1 MISEQRARTAL
12 AGLLLLC
19 AVAAGLLVG
28 RATKPAHRDAAPVAV
43 VIVGG
48 VAVGVLD
55 TPSGALAAADNYLAS
70 ASQSVEQNP
79 AGFAALVEAVYAP
92 ASRASTLTQAA
103 RVRGTDVSDMRNY
116 AQGGR
121 AVAVIAARRLDR
133 YAPGQAM
140 VTSWLGGFVWGPGLS
155 PRQSWNLIDT
165 TLIWRRGRWLVR
177 SMNTERTPAPV
188 PSVVFVDGH
197 NNQSLVFDARLAGMT
212 APYYG
217 AG

>member
-1 MISEQRARTAL
+1 MSEQRARIALVGLLALCAL
-12 AGLLLLC
+12 A
-19 AVAAGLLVG
+19 AGVLVG
-28 RATKPAHRDAAPVAV
+28 RATEPTHRAAAPAAV

-79 AGFAALVEAVYAP
+79 AAFAALVRAVYAH
-92 ASRASTLTQAA
+92 AA
-103 RVRGTDVSDMRNY
+103 RAGTLAAAERARAADVVDMRNY
-116 AQGGR
+116 ARGGR

-133 YAPGQAM
+133 YTPGRAT

-155 PRQSWNLIDT
+155 PRQSWNLVNT
-165 TLIWRRGRWLVR
+165 TLVWRRGHWLVG
-177 SMNTERTPAPV
+177 SMTTEHAPAPV

-197 NNQSLVFDARLAGMT
+197 NNQAAVFDARLAGMT
-212 APYYG
+212 APFYG

>member
-1 MISEQRARTAL
+1 MGEERARIAL
-12 AGLLLLC
+12 VGLLTAFML
-19 AVAAGLLVG
+19 AAGVVIG
-28 RATKPAHRDAAPVAV
+28 RATKPADHGADAAV
-43 VIVGG
+43 VLVGG

-55 TPSGALAAADNYLAS
+55 TPAGALAAADNYLAS
-70 ASQSVEQNP
+70 ASQSVEQDP
-79 AGFAALVEAVYAP
+79 GGFAALVDTVYAP
-92 ASRASTLTQAA
+92 ASRASTLAQAA
-103 RVRGTDVSDMRNY
+103 QARAADVADMSNY

-133 YAPGQAM
+133 YTPGRAT

-155 PRQSWNLIDT
+155 PRQSWNLVDT
-165 TLIWRRGRWLVR
+165 TLIWRRGRWLVF

-197 NNQSLVFDARLAGMT
+197 NNQSVTFNARLAGMT
-212 APYYG
+212 APFYG

>member
-1 MISEQRARTAL
+1 MSEERARIAL
-12 AGLLLLC
+12 AGVLVLC
-19 AVAAGLLVG
+19 AVAAGVLVG
-28 RATKPAHRDAAPVAV
+28 RATKPVRDAAPAAV

-55 TPSGALAAADNYLAS
+55 TPAGALAAADNYLAT
-70 ASQSVEQNP
+70 ASQSVEQDP
-79 AGFAALVEAVYAP
+79 SAFAALVAAVYAH
-92 ASRASTLTQAA
+92 AA
-103 RVRGTDVSDMRNY
+103 RAGTLAAAERARFADVVDMRNY

-121 AVAVIAARRLDR
+121 AVAVVAARRLDR
-133 YAPGQAM
+133 FTPGRAT

-155 PRQSWNLIDT
+155 PRQSWNLVDT
-165 TLIWRRGRWLVR
+165 TLVWRRGRWLVR

-197 NNQSLVFDARLAGMT
+197 NNQSRVFDARLAGMT

>member
-1 MISEQRARTAL
+1 MSEERARIAL
-12 AGLLLLC
+12 VGLLSVFTL
-19 AVAAGLLVG
+19 AAGVLIG
-28 RATKPAHRDAAPVAV
+28 RATKPADHGAPAAV
-43 VIVGG
+43 VVAGG

-55 TPSGALAAADNYLAS
+55 TPAGALAAADNYVAV

-79 AGFAALVEAVYAP
+79 GGFAALVTAIYAP

-103 RVRGTDVSDMRNY
+103 QARAADAADMRNY

-133 YAPGQAM
+133 YTPGRAT

-155 PRQSWNLIDT
+155 PRQSWNLVDT
-165 TLIWRRGRWLVR
+165 TLIWRRGRWLVL

-197 NNQSLVFDARLAGMT
+197 NNQSPTFNAQLAGMT
-212 APYYG
+212 APFYG

>member
-1 MISEQRARTAL
+1 MSEERARIAL
-12 AGLLLLC
+12 AGLLVLC
-19 AVAAGLLVG
+19 AVAAGVLIG
-28 RATKPAHRDAAPVAV
+28 RTSTPARHGASPAIV
-43 VIVGG
+43 VVHG

-55 TPSGALAAADNYLAS
+55 TPAGALAAADNYLAT

-79 AGFAALVEAVYAP
+79 SAFAALVQAVYAA
-92 ASRASTLTQAA
+92 ASRASALAQAA
-103 RVRGTDVSDMRNY
+103 RVRTADIPDMRNY
-116 AQGGR
+116 AHGGR

-133 YAPGQAM
+133 YTSGRAT

-155 PRQSWNLIDT
+155 PRQSWNLVDT
-165 TLIWRRGRWLVR
+165 TLVWRRGRWLVR
-177 SMNTERTPAPV
+177 SMNTERAPAPV

-197 NNQSLVFDARLAGMT
+197 NNESAVFDARLAGMT